1 MNMQKTSI
9 LINIK
14 SVKNVLQD
22 LTNEEA
28 GIIFKALVA
37 YADNGEEFKSEDR
50 LLKLCFR
57 TIKDEVVRNNE
68 RYEDTC
74 EKRRQAINK
83 RWEAK
88 KPKLKSTESHT
99 FEDASPTQ
107 NTNTY
112 KCIQSDTKPYKVI
125 QGDTNDSDNDYH
137 EPNGSDSLREANASL
152 SKQSL
157 DAAMAATEAHT
168 REGEE
173 PCRMEKSDENAYVEQ
188 DTTASREKPPRIDF
202 DKVRLQWNRAMDETG
217 AKLPRLKAKI
227 TGRRKD
233 FFAARARENG
243 IVACYRVIIKASRSD
258 FLNGGGSR
266 GAVFDFEWVF
276 RPNNFPKVLE
286 GNYDNNHETLKQAAT
301 NPTNGENKYGKKA
314 TRTSAGSSRATGLG
328 SNIGRLDAERCE
340 RLQGYAS
347 VAEKWRRT
355 AEQDTTAMAN
365 QRNVDVDI
373 LRGQAV

>member
-1 MNMQKTSI
+1 MQKDSI

-28 GIIFKALVA
+28 GIIFKALA
-37 YADNGEEFKSEDR
+37 TYADNGEEFKSEDR

-57 TIKDEVVRNNE
+57 TIKEEVVRNNE

-74 EKRRQAINK
+74 EKRRQAVNK

-88 KPKLKSTESHT
+88 KPKLKSIESHT
-99 FEDASPTQ
+99 IESTSPTQ
-107 NTNTY
+107 NTKPY
-112 KCIQSDTKPYKVI
+112 KCIK
-125 QGDTNDSDNDYH
+125 GDTNDSDNDYH

-173 PCRMEKSDENAYVEQ
+173 PCRMEKSDEKAYVEQ
-188 DTTASREKPPRIDF
+188 DTTASREKSPRIDF

-217 AKLPRLKAKI
+217 AKIPRLKAKI

-266 GAVFDFEWVF
+266 GAVFNFEWMF

-286 GNYDNNHETLKQAAT
+286 GNYDNNHEPLKQAAT
-301 NPTNGENKYGKKA
+301 NPTNGENKYGKQA
-314 TRTSAGSSRATGLG
+314 TRTSAGSSRATGFG
-328 SNIGRLDAERCE
+328 NNIGRNLDAERCE

-373 LRGQAV
+373 SRGQAV